1 MTSRRKS
8 SINKMIDADAY
19 KSSCVVQIQFYP
31 NLSFCND
38 ENEYIQLNYH
48 FPHKDLQYMLLAGGN
63 IRFDKT
69 KGTKDNVRVMRGYLR
84 GTGAR
89 PIHVTLVFFFL
100 FLFFLFLIGKKTCIK
115 RRLLH

>member
-1 MTSRRKS
+1 MTSRWKS

-31 NLSFCND
+31 KLSFCND

-48 FPHKDLQYMLLAGGN
+48 FPQKDLQYMLLAGGN

-84 GTGAR
+84 GTGAC
-89 PIHVTLVFFFL
+89 PIHMSPLSFFF
-100 FLFFLFLIGKKTCIK
+100 FFFFFFFF
-115 RRLLH
+115 